1 MTNAAAFIEAFHAAW
16 HAGDVAE
23 KTALLATNARGK
35 LAGQLQPEVLDNV
48 ANNPAFAPLFQ
59 HGFEVTAVQ
68 EIPGSARAELLVHAA
83 NEAVPYV
90 LSMKHDGTSWGITG
104 LQLERTD
111 F

>member
-1 MTNAAAFIEAFHAAW
+1 MSSAERFIQAFYAEW
-16 HAGDVAE
+16 HIGSTAE
-23 KTALLATNARGK
+23 QTTLLATHARGK
-35 LAGQLQPEVLDNV
+35 LAGQLQPEVL
-48 ANNPAFAPLFQ
+48 AGLPTNPAFAPLFQ
-59 HGFEVTAVQ
+59 HGFEIVAIR
-68 EIPGSARAELLVHAA
+68 ELPGSARANLVVHAE